1 MAFTVKNLMYTEFPT
16 AFGKI
21 TVTEA
26 AQVLTQ
32 HGRSFM
38 VLIQDDQPLGV
49 VTEQDFVRKVVAKG
63 VDPDRTK
70 IAEIMSHP
78 LISIGPEADLSEAA
92 ELIKKT
98 GIHKVVVVDE
108 DRKLLGVITARLL
121 ARHFNDYV
129 DKVTRD
135 IIRHASFAHFSL

>member
-1 MAFTVKNLMYTEFPT
+1 MYTEFPT
-16 AFGKI
+16 ADGQI

-26 AQVLTQ
+26 AQILTQ

-38 VLIQDDQPLGV
+38 VLVQEDSPVGV
-49 VTEQDFVRKVVAKG
+49 VTEQDFVRKVLAKG

-70 IAEIMSHP
+70 VGEIMGRP
-78 LISIGPEADLSEAA
+78 LLTISPDADLSEAA

-98 GIHKVVVVDE
+98 GIHKLVVVDE
-108 DRKLLGVITARLL
+108 KYHLIGVTTARLL